1 MRTHTCLECGAVLKH
16 YDFVSRS
23 VRTQNRN
30 SNIVKIERFKC
41 PVCKHIHRVLP
52 DDLYPYKQYSA
63 EIINGVLDGSITSD
77 TLEYEDYPCEAT
89 MHRWLNK
96 FH

>member
-41 PVCKHIHRVLP
+41 P
-52 DDLYPYKQYSA
+52 A
-63 EIINGVLDGSITSD
+63 ESD
-77 TLEYEDYPCEAT
+77 AEKRKRGLLL
-89 MHRWLNK
+89 WL
-96 FH
+96 F

>member
-16 YDFVSRS
+16 FDFVSRS
-23 VRTQNRN
+23 V
-30 SNIVKIERFKC
+30 
-41 PVCKHIHRVLP
+41 LP
-52 DDLYPYKQYSA
+52 DEFFPYKQYSA

-89 MHRWLNK
+89 MHRWLNE